1 MNLSISTIILTYNE
15 EQHIERCI
23 KNAQQFSESIYLI
36 DSFSSDRTIEIAESL
51 GAKVYQNKWENNHS
65 KQFNW
70 GLKNLPITTDWI
82 FRLDADEYL
91 TDDLILE
98 INNKVPHLKSNIS
111 GVVFERKMFFLNTLM
126 TKGMLQMNMLRLF
139 KFQHGFCE
147 ERWMDEHII
156 LTKGESILFNG
167 YFVDHNLNTLG
178 WWIQK
183 HNNYSIREA
192 VDLLDLEL
200 NLLKPVTEQA
210 EQYALSADAQS
221 KRNKKKKYANM
232 PLFWRSLF
240 YFVYRYFFK
249 FGFTQGKEGFLW
261 HFLQGWWYRTL
272 VDAKIYEIKKECGSD
287 KRKIKY
293 YIQDKYNLNLN
304 Q

>member
-1 MNLSISTIILTYNE
+1 MNSISTIILTYNE

-23 KNAQQFSESIYLI
+23 RNAQQFSETIFLV
-36 DSFSSDRTIEIAESL
+36 DSFSSDRTVEIAESL
-51 GAKVYQNKWENNHS
+51 GAKVYQNKWENNYA

-70 GLKNLPITTDWI
+70 GLENLPITTDWV

-91 TDDLILE
+91 MDDLIIE
-98 INNKVPHLKSNIS
+98 INQKLPTLDPIVS
-111 GVVFERKMFFLNTLM
+111 GVVFERKMFFLDTLM

-139 KFQHGFCE
+139 KFRHGFCE

-156 LTKGESILFNG
+156 LTEGESVIFDG
-167 YFVDHNLNTLG
+167 YFVDHNLNPLG
-178 WWIQK
+178 WWIEK

-192 VDLLDLEL
+192 VDLLDLEYQ
-200 NLLKPVTEQA
+200 LLKPKTQQA
-210 EQYALSADAQS
+210 EQYTLSADAQS

-232 PLFWRSLF
+232 PLFWRSF
-240 YFVYRYFFK
+240 IYFIYRYFFK

-272 VDAKIYEIKKECGSD
+272 VDAKIYEVKKACGGD
-287 KRKIKY
+287 
-293 YIQDKYNLNLN
+293 IQKMKEFLAENYRIFI
-304 Q
+304 

>member
-1 MNLSISTIILTYNE
+1 MECISTIILTYNE

-23 KNAQQFSESIYLI
+23 KNAQKFSDTIYLV
-36 DSFSSDRTIEIAESL
+36 DSFSSDRTVEIAESL
-51 GAKVYQNKWENNHS
+51 GAKVYQNKWENNYA

-70 GLKNLPITTDWI
+70 GLEHLPITTEWV

-91 TDDLILE
+91 TNDLILE
-98 INNKVPHLKSNIS
+98 INNKVPLLKPNIS
-111 GVVFERKMFFLNTLM
+111 GVVFERKMFFLNKLM

-156 LTKGESILFNG
+156 LTEGESTLFDG
-167 YFVDHNLNTLG
+167 YFVDHNLNPLG
-178 WWIQK
+178 WWVQK

-200 NLLKPVTEQA
+200 NLLKPKSKQA

-232 PLFWRSLF
+232 PLFWRSF
-240 YFVYRYFFK
+240 IYFVYRYFFK

-272 VDAKIYEIKKECGSD
+272 VDAKVFEIKKTCGID
-287 KRKIKY
+287 KDKIKQFLSKNY
-293 YIQDKYNLNLN
+293 QIFIE
-304 Q
+304 

>member
-1 MNLSISTIILTYNE
+1 MNSITTIILTYNE
-15 EQHIERCI
+15 EQHITRCI
-23 KNAQQFSESIYLI
+23 KNAQQFSDAIYLV
-36 DSFSSDRTIEIAESL
+36 DSFSSARTVEIAESL
-51 GAKVYQNKWENNHS
+51 GAKVYQNKWENNYA

-70 GLKNLPITTDWI
+70 GLKNLPITTEWV

-91 TDDLILE
+91 MDDLITE
-98 INNKVPHLKSNIS
+98 INNKIPKLESKIS
-111 GVVFERKMFFLNTLM
+111 GVVFERKMFFLDTLM

-139 KFQHGFCE
+139 KYRHGFCE

-156 LTKGESILFNG
+156 LTEGESTMFDG
-167 YFVDHNLNTLG
+167 YFVDHNLNPLG

-192 VDLLDLEL
+192 VDLLDLEYQ
-200 NLLKPVTEQA
+200 LLKPKTKQA

-232 PLFWRSLF
+232 PLFWRSF
-240 YFVYRYFFK
+240 IYFVYRYIFK

-272 VDAKIYEIKKECGSD
+272 VDAKVFEIKKECGSD
-287 KRKIKY
+287 KEKIKLFVLEN
-293 YIQDKYNLNLN
+293 YNLKL
-304 Q
+304 

>member
-1 MNLSISTIILTYNE
+1 MSLSISTIILTYNE

-23 KNAQQFSESIYLI
+23 KNAQRFSESIFLV
-36 DSFSSDRTIEIAESL
+36 DSYSSDKTVEVAESL
-51 GAKVYQNKWENNHS
+51 GAKVYQNKWENNYA

-70 GLKNLPITTDWI
+70 GLENLPITTEWV

-91 TDDLILE
+91 MNDLILE
-98 INNKVPHLKSNIS
+98 IKNKIPQLERDIS
-111 GVVFERKMFFLNTLM
+111 GVVFERKMYFLDTLM

-139 KFQHGFCE
+139 KYGHGFCE

-156 LTKGESILFNG
+156 LTKGESVLFNG
-167 YFVDHNLNTLG
+167 YFVDHNLNPLG

-192 VDLLDLEL
+192 VDLLDLEF
-200 NLLKPVTEQA
+200 NLLKPKTQQA
-210 EQYALSADAQS
+210 EQYALSADAES

-232 PLFWRSLF
+232 PLFWRSF
-240 YFVYRYFFK
+240 IYFLYRYIFK

-272 VDAKIYEIKKECGSD
+272 VDAKIYEIKKASGTDLE
-287 KRKIKY
+287 KIKL
-293 YIQDKYNLNLN
+293 YILEKYNINL
-304 Q
+304 